1 MIYAIKGT
9 IQVKAQTHVVIST
22 ASGLS
27 YQVQLSL
34 HTFDKIKNL
43 DETHLLT
50 HLIVKE
56 DSHTLYG
63 FHNEAER
70 ELFVLLISISGV
82 GPATARVLL
91 SCFTVDELKSAIVS
105 ENISVLKTAK
115 GIGPKAAKRIVLE
128 LKDKVLKLSGDDA
141 LADALVVSQD
151 NSLREEAT
159 AALLALGFNRSAV
172 TKNINIILKEN
183 PNISDSSVL
192 IKFAL
197 SNLTK

>member
-1 MIYAIKGT
+1 MIYAVKGK
-9 IQVKAQTHVVIST
+9 IIVKAQTHVVIST

-27 YQVQLSL
+27 YQIQLSL
-34 HTFDKIKNL
+34 HTFDKIKDA
-43 DETHLLT
+43 DETSLLT

-63 FHNEAER
+63 FHNESER
-70 ELFVLLISISGV
+70 ELFILLISISGV

-91 SCFTVDELKSAIVS
+91 SCFSVDELKNAIVS

-128 LKDKVLKLSGDDA
+128 LKDKVLKLSGDSSA
-141 LADALVVSQD
+141 ADQLVIDQS

-172 TKNINIILKEN
+172 AKNINIILKN
-183 PNISDSSVL
+183 DPNINDSSVL
-192 IKFAL
+192 IKLAL

>member
-1 MIYAIKGT
+1 MCSK
-9 IQVKAQTHVVIST
+9 
-22 ASGLS
+22 
-27 YQVQLSL
+27 
-34 HTFDKIKNL
+34 
-43 DETHLLT
+43 
-50 HLIVKE
+50 
-56 DSHTLYG
+56 
-63 FHNEAER
+63 
-70 ELFVLLISISGV
+70 
-82 GPATARVLL
+82 
-91 SCFTVDELKSAIVS
+91 
-105 ENISVLKTAK
+105 NISVLKTAK